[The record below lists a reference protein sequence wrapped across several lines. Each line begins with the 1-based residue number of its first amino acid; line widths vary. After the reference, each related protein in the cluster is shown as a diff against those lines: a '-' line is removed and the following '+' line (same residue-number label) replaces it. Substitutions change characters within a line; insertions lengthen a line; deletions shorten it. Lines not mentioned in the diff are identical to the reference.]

1 MPEYRHTWN
10 IIYMTVWIQTRFIFD
25 LLSITFHLQSQNI
38 TTRAI
43 AFYHQ
48 EGAVNFCDAHLSDW

>member
-25 LLSITFHLQSQNI
+25 LLSITFHSRKISLHVPLHF
-38 TTRAI
+38 TTKRG
-43 AFYHQ
+43 Q
-48 EGAVNFCDAHLSDW
+48 